1 MADTLRI
8 ALIDDDEHVLEA
20 LRLLLLSKDMD
31 PAPFASAKDFIAAL
45 DRAEAFDCLVTDV
58 RMPRM
63 GGLELVEELNK
74 RGAKIPAILITG
86 KGDIDMAVDAM
97 KLGAL
102 DFMEKPY
109 DEARLLASI
118 DKAVSRKATR
128 DETPEMQAL
137 REKYDAL
144 TPRQRQVMQLAAQ
157 GLSSK
162 EIARLLEISDRTVEN
177 HRAWLMDRM
186 GARNLAELVR
196 MAILLS

>member
-20 LRLLLLSKDMD
+20 LRLLLLSKDMA
-31 PAPFASAKDFIAAL
+31 PAAFASAKDFLAAL
-45 DRAEAFDCLVTDV
+45 DRAESFDCLVTDV

-63 GGLELVEELNK
+63 SGIELVEELNT
-74 RGAKIPAILITG
+74 RSVKIPAIIITG
-86 KGDIDMAVDAM
+86 KGDIDMAVGAM
-97 KLGAL
+97 KLGAV

-109 DEARLLASI
+109 NEARLLASI
-118 DKAVSRKATR
+118 DKAVNRKDPR
-128 DETPEMQAL
+128 DDTPEVLAL

-177 HRAWLMDRM
+177 HRAWLMDKM

-196 MAILLS
+196 MAILLG